1 MKTPALIHV
10 MRING
15 KHNVMITIDHVRIYT
30 HSAMNHYTRRSSAIR
45 GAVRAL
51 KRIGYKG
58 EYEISII

>member
-1 MKTPALIHV
+1 MKSTALIHV

-30 HSAMNHYTRRSSAIR
+30 HSAMHHYTRRSSAIR

-51 KRIGYKG
+51 RRIGYRG
-58 EYEISII
+58 AYQVSLI